1 MRACCAGAAVQDQG
15 RDAPRPLSRFV
26 VGDHG
31 AAVVDDQIVGGQ
43 QQHRSRQPMRS
54 APRHRPLVGALD
66 ARTAVEG
73 INAKLPWVQEI

>member
-1 MRACCAGAAVQDQG
+1 MWR
-15 RDAPRPLSRFV
+15 RLSRFV

-31 AAVVDDQIVGGQ
+31 AAVVDDRIVGGQQ